1 MWLWHRGD
9 ILLLLLHLWASTGSG
24 KAFVKKGSCKTS
36 FSPHSLFS
44 LPFAILSLFLDLNKK
59 ELSLPVSLEA
69 REALDVW
76 IIPL

>member
-1 MWLWHRGD
+1 MVMAQGRYP
-9 ILLLLLHLWASTGSG
+9 ASTVTPLGIDGVG
-24 KAFVKKGSCKTS
+24 KSLCEKRVMQNRFFPPTP
-36 FSPHSLFS
+36 FLSPLCNSLS
-44 LPFAILSLFLDLNKK
+44 FLDLNKK